1 MAQYT
6 CSRQDRQL
14 ELGAILLILCFAMMA
29 CGGCKSNAS
38 SGDSPGDDLSDKATS
53 SRDGKQNA
61 SPHTIDTAAL
71 TQRFETLSGRE
82 FSRKPAFSARAV
94 TELEPAPEALPDAI
108 RAEYNLLHDML
119 VGKPAPQTL
128 YTAPRHELAYYDAM
142 QDVIVYAS
150 KHPELEA
157 LEGALIAAQ
166 TDALNH
172 QQFASEKK
180 EAVDLDALI
189 SARAVRDG
197 DATFHLLLHALQD
210 GATPSLAADLA
221 NQPELAAS
229 SPSAWRAVGEQ
240 GFGKDRPLWPML
252 QAFTHREGMGFV
264 SALHRAQ
271 GNSGVAL
278 AMQTPP
284 KNSATTISPAS
295 WMEGTDRATWNWPE
309 GLGESLQGASYSLS
323 GSGQVG
329 AAFTVAWLAHVGQAP
344 WTQLRVVPA
353 AWKADQWQLW
363 QRGEQTYFVWTSQW
377 EAPTAATRIAEILD
391 ASLRATYGEQKQR
404 EWAVMTQGLEVAV
417 VIASGERDEASPALT
432 DVAKQATRA
441 TPTYPAR
448 EGIAIHYIPSHTE
461 ALVESASK
469 MTLESNQWSDPYLA
483 LKANL
488 GALSDWKVGLDRQ
501 GMIRWWAQD
510 KGGDATIQLTA
521 ELANPLGPN
530 FGSPGYR
537 DSLEKAMQRSI
548 KDAKIEAREDRDNE
562 LGKLLG
568 MRIGGNLQGSER
580 IIQLWHFQRGPHIIT
595 LSVNT
600 PASQRARAIKL
611 SSELLAAID
620 PTGPQVAAPKSS
632 APSED
637 SGILEFKVE
646 D

>member
-6 CSRQDRQL
+6 CSRQDRPL
-14 ELGAILLILCFAMMA
+14 GLGAVLLVLCFAMMA

-38 SGDSPGDDLSDKATS
+38 SGESPGDDLSDKATS
-53 SRDGKQNA
+53 SRKDKKST

-71 TQRFETLSGRE
+71 TERFEALSGRE

-94 TELEPAPEALPDAI
+94 EALEPPPEALPDTL
-108 RAEYNLLHDML
+108 RAEYDLLHGVF
-119 VGKPAPQTL
+119 VGKPAPKTL
-128 YTAPRHELAYYDAM
+128 DAAPRHTIAYYDAM

-150 KHPELEA
+150 KHNNLEE

-166 TDALNH
+166 ADAFNH
-172 QQFASEKK
+172 QRASGEKQQP
-180 EAVDLDALI
+180 ADLDAYI

-210 GATPSLAADLA
+210 GAKPSLAADLA
-221 NQPELAAS
+221 NQPELAAT
-229 SPSAWRAVGEQ
+229 SPSAWRAIGEQ

-271 GNSGVAL
+271 GNGGVAL

-284 KNSATTISPAS
+284 KNSAATISPAS
-295 WMEGTDRATWNWPE
+295 WMEGTDRATWSWPKE
-309 GLGESLQGASYSLS
+309 LGESLGKASYSLS

-363 QRGEQTYFVWTSQW
+363 QRGEQTYFVWVSQW

-391 ASLRATYGEQKQR
+391 ATLRATHGESKQR

-417 VIASGERDEASPALT
+417 VLATTKRDAESPELT
-432 DVAKQATRA
+432 EVAKLVTRA

-448 EGIAIHYIPSHTE
+448 EGIAIHYVPSHTE

-521 ELANPLGPN
+521 ELANPLGPD

-537 DSLEKAMQRSI
+537 DTLEQAMQRSI
-548 KDAKIEAREDRDNE
+548 KDAKIEAREDRDTE

-568 MRIGGNLQGSER
+568 MRVGGNLQGSER

-611 SSELLAAID
+611 SSELLTAID
-620 PTGPQVAAPKSS
+620 PTGPQIAAPKPN
-632 APSED
+632 APAED